1 MNQDFFLALVEKFM
15 RGAGLFAWALLGFF
29 ILAALLIGFWEQ
41 FVSYGIPPL
50 AVCILVLIVKFL
62 RRRPAEEES
71 LASLPPLSRD
81 DLRVAQ
87 SKLKN
92 TPNR

>member
-1 MNQDFFLALVEKFM
+1 MNQDFFLALVEKFT

-29 ILAALLIGFWEQ
+29 VLAAFLIGFWEQ
-41 FVSYGIPPL
+41 FVRYGIPPL
-50 AVCILVLIVKFL
+50 VICILLLIVKSL
-62 RRRPAEEES
+62 RRRPAKEES
-71 LASLPPLSRD
+71 LSSLPPLSRD